1 MTAVGPT
8 DVPTRAG
15 TKVSERSRRWWYAMS
30 TRTRRRLVTL
40 GKLLLVVSVAGGGIW
55 TAMHGI
61 AGANWVDI
69 LQVLRGVSVLHL
81 LMLGAIWFGGLAI
94 YSLVLAAALP
104 GLGVRRSLILNLS
117 GSAVA
122 NVVPLGGAV
131 ATALNWRMVR
141 TWGHSNA
148 AFVAFYVLTNALD
161 VLAKLLLPVA
171 AVALLVSL
179 STHVPMLL
187 WLVTAG
193 CLALILLAVVGH
205 AFWRRPASARATA
218 SRWRALV
225 RDYLQDS
232 GERIRVL
239 LAGNWA
245 TLLPASVAYVAA
257 QVLLLWVALVSVGL
271 SPSVEVLVTAAAI
284 ERLGTII
291 PVTPAGAGIAE
302 LGTIGWLVAAG
313 LDPVEA
319 VAGVLLYRVFLV
331 VAEIPVGG
339 LVLGGWAWRQR
350 RSALRDQAADGGMT
364 KAAA

>member
-1 MTAVGPT
+1 MSSPVARRRWARLGQLVLLVAVGGGGLWT
-8 DVPTRAG
+8 ATHG
-15 TKVSERSRRWWYAMS
+15 
-30 TRTRRRLVTL
+30 
-40 GKLLLVVSVAGGGIW
+40 VAGATWADVVG
-55 TAMHGI
+55 
-61 AGANWVDI
+61 
-69 LQVLRGVSVLHL
+69 VLRNVTVMHLVLLSV
-81 LMLGAIWFGGLAI
+81 IWLGGLAI

-104 GLGVRRSLILNLS
+104 GLGMRRSLILNLT

-141 TWGHSNA
+141 GWGHSNG
-148 AFVAFYVLTNALD
+148 AFVAFCVLTNALD

-179 STHVPMLL
+179 SLHVPMLL
-187 WLVTAG
+187 WAVTAG
-193 CLALILLAVVGH
+193 CVALILLGLLCH
-205 AFWRRPASARATA
+205 ALWRRPAGARATA
-218 SRWRALV
+218 SRWRRLV
-225 RDYLQDS
+225 RGHIQDS
-232 GERIRVL
+232 GARIRGL

-245 TLLPASVAYVAA
+245 RLLPASIAYVAA
-257 QVLLLWVALVSVGL
+257 QVLLLWFALRSVGL
-271 SPSVEVLVTAAAI
+271 APSIAVLVTAAAI

-331 VAEIPVGG
+331 VMEIPLGG
-339 LVLGGWAWRQR
+339 AVLGGWAWLNRSAQR
-350 RSALRDQAADGGMT
+350 RVAAAAQTADGAT

>member
-1 MTAVGPT
+1 
-8 DVPTRAG
+8 
-15 TKVSERSRRWWYAMS
+15 MS
-30 TRTRRRLVTL
+30 STTRRRLMAV
-40 GKLLLVVSVAGGGIW
+40 GKLVLVATVIGAGLW
-55 TAMHGI
+55 TATHGI
-61 AGANWVDI
+61 AGASWMDI
-69 LQVLRGVSVLHL
+69 LQVLGSVTVLHL
-81 LMLGAIWFGGLAI
+81 VLLGVIWLGGLAI

-104 GLGVRRSLILNLS
+104 GLGLRRSMILNLS

-122 NVVPLGGAV
+122 NVVPLGGAL

-161 VLAKLLLPVA
+161 VLTKLLLPVA

-179 STHVPMLL
+179 SMHVPALL
-187 WLVTAG
+187 WAVTVG
-193 CLALILLAVVGH
+193 CVVLILAAVVAH
-205 AFWRRPASARATA
+205 AFWRRPTSARATA
-218 SRWRALV
+218 SRWRGLV
-225 RDYLQDS
+225 RDYVQDS

-239 LAGNWA
+239 LAGGWPQ
-245 TLLPASVAYVAA
+245 LLPASIAYVAA
-257 QVLLLWVALVSVGL
+257 QVALLWFALVSVGL
-271 SPSVEVLVTAAAI
+271 SPSIEVLVTAAAI

-291 PVTPAGAGIAE
+291 PITPAGAGIAE

-339 LVLGGWAWRQR
+339 LVLGGWAWAQR
-350 RSALRDQAADGGMT
+350 RAALRAGGGGRI
-364 KAAA
+364 AGASA

>member
-1 MTAVGPT
+1 MR
-8 DVPTRAG
+8 TRN
-15 TKVSERSRRWWYAMS
+15 
-30 TRTRRRLVTL
+30 RRRLIVV

-55 TAMHGI
+55 TATHGI

-69 LQVLRGVSVLHL
+69 VQVLRSVTLLHL
-81 LMLGAIWFGGLAI
+81 LLLGVIWFGGLAI

-179 STHVPMLL
+179 SMHVPLLL

-193 CLALILLAVVGH
+193 CLALILLAIAAH

-225 RDYLQDS
+225 RDYVQDS
-232 GERIRVL
+232 GERIRDL

-245 TLLPASVAYVAA
+245 RLLPASVAYVAA

-271 SPSVEVLVTAAAI
+271 SPSIEVLVTAAAI

-339 LVLGGWAWRQR
+339 AVLGGWAWVQR
-350 RSALRDQAADGGMT
+350 RSAMRGDDAGSVT